1 MRVMMT
7 GGGTGGHV
15 NPAIAIANI
24 IKQNEPDSVVA
35 FVGTSRGIENKLV
48 PKAGYELFHVEVQGI
63 KRRLTPANIKALWLA
78 FTSVGHAKKLVK
90 SFKPDLVVGTGGY
103 VSWPVC
109 RAAASLGIPTALH
122 ESNAIP
128 GFAVRM
134 LEKYV
139 DRVYVNFE
147 ATRER
152 LAFPDKCVRV
162 GNPLKP
168 EFLSPDRE
176 AARRELGIAEKYDK
190 FILSCGGSMG
200 AENVNIEVLRLM
212 REYTSKHPEV
222 LHVHATGAIEYEE
235 ATRQFRAAG
244 LEQYP
249 NLQMLE
255 YIYDMPQRM
264 MAADVVINRA
274 GAMTLSEIAALG
286 RASILIPSPN
296 VTDNHQYKNARVLA
310 DAGAAVLIEEKE
322 FTGYSEASES
332 RLTEAVKGLLED
344 DSKREAISSAVSK
357 FAVLDAADVLYR
369 ELRAL
374 VDSKSV

>member
-1 MRVMMT
+1 MMT

-90 SFKPDLVVGTGGY
+90 NFKPDLVVGTGGY

-286 RASILIPSPN
+286 KASILIPSPN

-344 DSKREAISSAVSK
+344 DSKRDAISSAVSK

-374 VDSKSV
+374 VDSKPV

>member
-90 SFKPDLVVGTGGY
+90 NFKPDLVVGTGGY

-122 ESNAIP
+122 ESNAVP